1 MQGNLRKLEIPG
13 GDLPQIQYQLDDP
26 QAYQDETIVVIG
38 GGDSAVENALAL
50 TGRNQIIILNRAE
63 DFSNCKESNI
73 HQLMDARKRGALDWL
88 LETRPKLI
96 EANTKGEFPITLFAN
111 TPNGVER
118 IPVSY
123 THLDVYKRQV

>member
-1 MQGNLRKLEIPG
+1 MVDIKRRDHVLEVTLAEGTKLTADHVVLAIGVQGNLRKLEIPG

-73 HQLMDARKRGALDWL
+73 HQLM
-88 LETRPKLI
+88 E
-96 EANTKGEFPITLFAN
+96 
-111 TPNGVER
+111 
-118 IPVSY
+118 
-123 THLDVYKRQV
+123 DVYKRQPHNLSRVIKTSQRY